1 MIVKKFNELNENTEY
16 INSYEL
22 DASVIKECLPYLKKV
37 NSLIPRTSLM
47 EWFNENDIDYFNMTD
62 LEMYIYFIENN

>member
-1 MIVKKFNELNENTEY
+1 MKIKKFNELNENTEY

-22 DASVIKECLPYLKKV
+22 DASEIKECLPYLKKV
-37 NSLIPRTSLM
+37 NSLIPRTSLI
-47 EWFNENDIDYFNMTD
+47 EWFNENDIDYFNMDD